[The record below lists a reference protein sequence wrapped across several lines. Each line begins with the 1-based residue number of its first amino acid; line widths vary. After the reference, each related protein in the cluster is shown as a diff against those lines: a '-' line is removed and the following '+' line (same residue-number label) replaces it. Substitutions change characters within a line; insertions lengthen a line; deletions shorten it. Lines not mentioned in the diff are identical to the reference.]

1 MPTAQASGPRHIAYE
16 IGVRFC
22 GNLATWTE
30 ARHALFRRILPL
42 GEAHHRPLRRMLLPD
57 AGVRST
63 HRKHT
68 ERWFEMSDTMTD
80 APVKTGLFIGGEVRD
95 TVDTL
100 AIPDPG
106 KPGVVVGHAASATPA
121 DVADAVAAARE
132 AYPAWAA
139 LSARER
145 AALMAEAIAGIADD
159 RDTDAAI
166 LSQENGKIRF
176 EGWVDAL
183 VFEIRWNLALMLADQ
198 VDTGHT
204 LPVVPG
210 AIPVSTEVSYQ
221 PLGVVT
227 VIVPFNWPIAILG
240 ASLPHALLAGN
251 TAIVKPPPSAPLA
264 TTRVVQRVAEKLPPG
279 VLNVV
284 TGRDENMAALITDV
298 DKVCFT
304 GSVGGGKR
312 IMEMASKTLT
322 RVTLELGGNDAAV
335 LLEDAI
341 VDDTHLD
348 RLYAAIYDTT
358 GQICMNAKRV
368 FVHRSRLDEV
378 VTGLSSRLERAVIG
392 YGLDEGTTMGPLHS
406 PVQKAF
412 VAEIIQEAKDAG
424 ADVREYGTLPEGDL
438 AGGNFLRPA
447 IVVDPDPQL
456 RVVTQE
462 QFGPVI
468 PILPFDTEEEA
479 IALANDTWGGLC
491 GSVWTASPESAQRVG
506 SQLVCGYVW
515 VNDHGATRLDLR
527 APFGGMK
534 QSGIGREQGIEGIR
548 AFQDTRSIATIDP
561 DALASMAH

>member
-1 MPTAQASGPRHIAYE
+1 
-16 IGVRFC
+16 
-22 GNLATWTE
+22 
-30 ARHALFRRILPL
+30 
-42 GEAHHRPLRRMLLPD
+42 
-57 AGVRST
+57 
-63 HRKHT
+63 
-68 ERWFEMSDTMTD
+68 MTD
-80 APVKTGLFIGGEVRD
+80 TLSTAAEVRTGLFIGGEARE
-95 TVDTL
+95 TQDTL
-100 AIPDPG
+100 AIADPG
-106 KPGVVVGHAASATPA
+106 KPGTIVGHAASASPQ
-121 DVADAVAAARE
+121 DVADAVAAARA
-132 AYPAWAA
+132 AYPSWSA
-139 LSARER
+139 LSPQER
-145 AALMAEAIAGIADD
+145 AATMAEAIAGIADD
-159 RDTDAAI
+159 RDADAAI

-176 EGWVDAL
+176 ESWVDAL
-183 VFEIRWNLALMLADQ
+183 VFEIRWNLALMLADE
-198 VDTGHT
+198 VDKGHT

-210 AIPVSTEVSYQ
+210 AIPVSTDVAYQ
-221 PLGVVT
+221 SLGVVT

-284 TGRDENMAALITDV
+284 TGKDENMGALITDV
-298 DKVCFT
+298 EKVCFT
-304 GSVGGGKR
+304 GSVNGGKR
-312 IMEMASKTLT
+312 IMEIASKTLS

-341 VDDTHLD
+341 LDDTHLD

-368 FVHRSRLDEV
+368 FVHLSRLDEV
-378 VTGLSSRLERAVIG
+378 VGGLARRLEQAKIG

-406 PVQKAF
+406 PAQKAF
-412 VAEIIQEAKDAG
+412 VEEIIQEAKDAG
-424 ADVREYGTLPEGDL
+424 ADVREYGELPTGEL

-447 IVVDPDPQL
+447 IVVDPDPTL

-468 PILPFDTEEEA
+468 PIIPFDTAEEA
-479 IALANDTWGGLC
+479 VRLANDTWGGLC
-491 GSVWTASPESAQRVG
+491 GSVWTASPEAAQRIG
-506 SQLVCGYVW
+506 SQLVVGYVW

-548 AFQDTRSIATIDP
+548 AFQDTRAIATIDP
-561 DALASMAH
+561 EALAAMAH

>member
-1 MPTAQASGPRHIAYE
+1 MTDVMTS
-16 IGVRFC
+16 
-22 GNLATWTE
+22 
-30 ARHALFRRILPL
+30 
-42 GEAHHRPLRRMLLPD
+42 
-57 AGVRST
+57 AGVS
-63 HRKHT
+63 
-68 ERWFEMSDTMTD
+68 
-80 APVKTGLFIGGEVRD
+80 TGLFIGGEERFTDDVL
-95 TVDTL
+95 TV
-100 AIPDPG
+100 ADPA
-106 KPGVVVGHAASATPA
+106 KPGATVGTAAAASVQ
-121 DVADAVAAARE
+121 DVADAVAAAKS
-132 AYPAWAA
+132 AFPAWAA
-139 LSARER
+139 MGAEER
-145 AALMAEAIAGIADD
+145 ARLMAEAIAGIADD

-176 EGWVDAL
+176 EAWVDAL
-183 VFEIRWNLALMLADQ
+183 VFEIRWNLALMLAGE
-198 VDTGHT
+198 VDKGHT

-210 AIPVSTEVSYQ
+210 AIPVNTEVAYQ

-240 ASLPHALLAGN
+240 AALPHALLAGN

-284 TGRDENMAALITDV
+284 TGKDENMSGLIQNPDIA
-298 DKVCFT
+298 KVCFT
-304 GSVGGGKR
+304 GSVNGGKR

-335 LLEDAI
+335 FLEDAI
-341 VDDTHLD
+341 LDDTHLD
-348 RLYAAIYDTT
+348 RLYAAIFDTT

-368 FVHRSRLDEV
+368 FVHRSRMDELV
-378 VTGLSSRLERAVIG
+378 AGLSARLEKAVIG
-392 YGLDEGTTMGPLHS
+392 YGLDEGTTMGPLHQ
-406 PVQKAF
+406 PAQKAF
-412 VAEIIQEAKDAG
+412 VEEIIQEAKDAG
-424 ADVREYGTLPEGDL
+424 AGVRAFGELPGGDL

-468 PILPFDTEEEA
+468 PILPFDSEEEA
-479 IALANDTWGGLC
+479 VRLANDTWGGLC
-491 GSVWTASPESAQRVG
+491 GSVWTGDPASAQRVG

-534 QSGIGREQGIEGIR
+534 QSGFGREQGIEGVR

-561 DALASMAH
+561 DALAGMAH